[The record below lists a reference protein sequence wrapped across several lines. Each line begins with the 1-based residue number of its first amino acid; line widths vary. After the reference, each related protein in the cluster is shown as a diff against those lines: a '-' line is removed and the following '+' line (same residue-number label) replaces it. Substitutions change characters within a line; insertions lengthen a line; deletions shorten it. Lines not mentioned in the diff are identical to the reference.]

1 MTESPIADLNDT
13 LLPWAS
19 TAEAALAARMGEV
32 DLFVDLDISGDQL
45 ERYTRFFGTFLSRQM
60 AAGST
65 PDALLTA
72 CPALT
77 AATLITRAARFNKVG
92 QLPREYWAGLG
103 LEATD
108 ERVACIE
115 GKYAELLTRAGLN
128 PMDEAVGG
136 PDGEVGRLFLHVGL
150 ATDWL
155 PEVIEAIDGRRQQG
169 SAANDPAEEA
179 QAVVAHFSGEQLQAG
194 PLCSLLPETA
204 ARLFTPIVQIVRHAA
219 ENPETWEYT
228 LPEITLPA
236 LILEDVVEEL
246 RERPA
251 GTVNRR
257 HSVGVAHREDQP
269 RLHLDAPRNRIV
281 LRLPSQPLPDV
292 AEDAAAEIRW
302 RVDVD
307 GRPHAFRTGRSEHLG
322 YSVSEILDIPVR
334 TPLREINVRD
344 LTHGQHWSL
353 PVIGGDEPALV
364 FTERGGDL
372 TGLASIHRT
381 TVYVVCPADTVAV
394 DPVQD
399 RPVTVLS
406 ERAMKTW
413 EGWVIRRLDLS
424 DSLSLLIEKPGE
436 HRPSMNTMRAV
447 DPRQR
452 VLFIEPEDV
461 VESVETASGKRIHSS
476 SLRVEFPPTISGAEE
491 TWHLSVSAYA
501 GPGEIGEDVS
511 EEEPLEVPA
520 EGGVFDVFDPE
531 AYDSPWVGEY
541 LVRLR
546 GPRNESFRHEYALI
560 EGLSV
565 ETGIEGASAQT
576 RLPLTSGL
584 SPVTVRFLPGDK
596 PFEKVPP
603 VTLGAADR
611 FATVVVET
619 DAGDALPVV
628 VNPPRL
634 RFQLP
639 LKGEDP
645 MWRTEAMRPAASW
658 IDTTT
663 RFRVR
668 PGAPMADP
676 RFVVRDRHGKPVRTV
691 KLTTQ
696 DEITWWTELSG
707 VASSLNLL
715 SEGSCEL
722 EFIDERAGRRVSVR
736 LARIVPDSS
745 LEITYG
751 DGHILQLTSDD
762 PDRLTNKA
770 QWVWP
775 LTAPWEPARFV
786 RVGEA
791 LPNELRDAGP
801 LAVQLLMTDRFNF
814 LRAPEF
820 PGPRAVRVERRGYFG
835 AAQSSQSDDA
845 TSDPFA
851 SLSAFLA
858 GETSDLPQT
867 TEILPTLWDVLA
879 GGLQERVASDTN
891 SAVLKDLQPKLQ
903 TALTAHPAAS
913 MHAMGQSLVPAAD
926 RPAQYIRSGLV
937 HVVTSGTSKEAAP
950 VTATEE
956 AAAATANSDATET
969 SQHETRRSDAPW
981 IAALE
986 VLNDLFAAEENSA
999 EAKSLR
1005 RELQDVAGETLVKT
1019 ADTGRDGTLETACI
1033 DATTVQIAHMDPAQQ
1048 QAVLSA
1054 FFGGAGVVP
1063 GALSEENTRLIS
1075 VFETFSQREELSELL
1090 GNPELMTT
1098 AVKVLRKVKNANRQ
1112 LYLSARVRF
1121 DRLDGVDTDNP
1132 ANRWALA
1139 PVLSMVFALAAR
1151 MNAHGKLASLGKLPL
1166 VYPTWAEMARL
1177 VPDLVTGDLVSA
1189 EAMVLGIYGP
1199 DEVDDTD
1206 DED

>member
-19 TAEAALAARMGEV
+19 TAEASLAARMGEV

-45 ERYTRFFGTFLSRQM
+45 ERYTRFYGTFLERQLSSG
-60 AAGST
+60 AS
-65 PDALLTA
+65 PEALLSA

-77 AATLITRAARFNKVG
+77 AATLITRAARFNEVD
-92 QLPREYWAGLG
+92 QLPQEYWAGLG
-103 LEATD
+103 LEATK

-115 GKYAELLTRAGLN
+115 GHYAEILTRAGLN
-128 PMDEAVGG
+128 PMDTAVEG
-136 PDGEVGRLFLHVGL
+136 PDGEIGRLFLHVGL

-155 PEVIEAIDGRRQQG
+155 PEVIEAIDTRRLEG
-169 SAANDPAEEA
+169 SALEDPAEEA
-179 QAVVAHFSGEQLQAG
+179 AAIVSEFSGEQLQAG
-194 PLCSLLPETA
+194 PLCSFLPETA
-204 ARLFTPIVQIVRHAA
+204 GRLFAPIVSIVRHAA
-219 ENPETWEYT
+219 ENPVTWEYT
-228 LPEITLPA
+228 LPELNLPI

-269 RLHLDAPRNRIV
+269 RLHLDVPRNRVV

-292 AEDAAAEIRW
+292 EEDEAAEIRW
-302 RVDVD
+302 RVDIN
-307 GRPHAFRTGRSEHLG
+307 GGSYAFRTGRSEHLG
-322 YSVSEILDIPVR
+322 ASTSEILDIPVR
-334 TPLREINVRD
+334 APLRDIGVHN
-344 LTHGQHWSL
+344 LTHGQRWSL
-353 PVIGGDEPALV
+353 PVVDGDHPALV

-372 TGLASIHRT
+372 TSLASIHRN
-381 TVYVVCPADTVAV
+381 TVNVVCPADTVAV

-399 RPVTVLS
+399 RPVAVQW
-406 ERAMKTW
+406 ERPMKTW
-413 EGWVIRRLDLS
+413 EGWVIRSLDLT
-424 DSLSLLIEKPGE
+424 DCLSLHIEKPGA
-436 HRPSMNTMRAV
+436 HRPSMDSVRAI

-452 VLFIEPEDV
+452 VLFIEPEDAV
-461 VESVETASGKRIHSS
+461 DSVETASGKRIHSS

-520 EGGVFDVFDPE
+520 EGGIFEVFDPE

-546 GPRNESFRHEYALI
+546 GPRNESFRHEFALI

-565 ETGIEGASAQT
+565 ESEFEGASAVT
-576 RLPLTSGL
+576 RLPLTAGL
-584 SPVTVRFLPGDK
+584 SPVTVRFRPGDK

-603 VTLGAADR
+603 VKLGAADR
-611 FATVVVET
+611 FSTVVVET
-619 DAGDALPVV
+619 EAGDALPVV

-658 IDTTT
+658 IDTST

-668 PGAPMADP
+668 PGAPMSDP

-696 DEITWWTELSG
+696 DQITWWTELSS
-707 VASSLNLL
+707 VARSLNLQ

-722 EFIDERAGRRVSVR
+722 EFIDERANRRVSVR

-745 LEITYG
+745 LAITYG
-751 DGHILQLTSDD
+751 DDHVLNILSDD
-762 PDRLTNKA
+762 PARTENKA

-775 LTAPWEPARFV
+775 LTAPWEAARYVRIGEPLPA
-786 RVGEA
+786 
-791 LPNELRDAGP
+791 ELQDAGP
-801 LAVQLLMTDRFNF
+801 LAVQLVMTDRFNF

-820 PGPRAVRVERRGYFG
+820 PGPRAVRVERHGYFG
-835 AAQSSQSDDA
+835 AGGESVADA
-845 TSDPFA
+845 TGDPFTA
-851 SLSAFLA
+851 LSAFLA
-858 GETSDLPQT
+858 GETTELPQD

-879 GGLQERVASDTN
+879 GGLQQRVSEDTE
-891 SAVLKDLQPKLQ
+891 AHVLEDLQGKLQ
-903 TALTAHPAAS
+903 IALTANPAAS

-937 HVVTSGTSKEAAP
+937 HALASFNDEELQDQTGGEDAQAA
-950 VTATEE
+950 
-956 AAAATANSDATET
+956 DR
-969 SQHETRRSDAPW
+969 RRSDAPW

-986 VLNDLFAAEENSA
+986 ILNDLFSTPEDSA
-999 EAKSLR
+999 DVKSLR
-1005 RELQDVAGETLVKT
+1005 RELHEVAGETLVKT
-1019 ADTGRDGTLETACI
+1019 AETGRDSTLETACI

-1063 GALSEENTRLIS
+1063 GALSDENTRLIS
-1075 VFETFSQREELSELL
+1075 VFETFSQREQLSELL

-1139 PVLSMVFALAAR
+1139 PVLSMMFALAAR

-1177 VPDLVTGDLVSA
+1177 VPDLVTSDLISA
-1189 EAMVLGIYGP
+1189 EAMVLGVFGP
-1199 DEVDDTD
+1199 DAD
-1206 DED
+1206 DEGEENSDS